1 MIFNEVYGIYYN
13 VVGKI
18 LKEAVKG
25 EISLDKIKEITGK
38 EAFGESITVI
48 PDKLL
53 KKQWPLMDANFET
66 PLKNN
71 PDMPL
76 TTIEKMWLKAIL
88 SDKRI
93 SLFEPSFDGLEDVE
107 PLYDKDTFVYF
118 DRYSDGDPYD
128 DIEYREHFRLILVAI
143 KERRIV
149 RIVYKGRKGKRIHTL
164 IPKGLEYS
172 SKDDKFRL
180 VAESLKGTQYI
191 INMQKI
197 TKCQV
202 MEGFEKDSVRK
213 RKLAFGEVILQLKD
227 YRKALERAMLSFSD
241 LEKETIKL
249 DNDTYQIK
257 LKYCVDDETEI
268 LIRILAFGPLIEV
281 MGPDDFRDKIKER
294 LLRQRKL

>member
-53 KKQWPLMDANFET
+53 KKQWPLMDDNFET

-107 PLYDKDTFVYF
+107 RVHLAHTFLRMSRFKTRIPLCILT
-118 DRYSDGDPYD
+118 
-128 DIEYREHFRLILVAI
+128 DIQMEIL
-143 KERRIV
+143 
-149 RIVYKGRKGKRIHTL
+149 
-164 IPKGLEYS
+164 
-172 SKDDKFRL
+172 
-180 VAESLKGTQYI
+180 
-191 INMQKI
+191 M
-197 TKCQV
+197 
-202 MEGFEKDSVRK
+202 M
-213 RKLAFGEVILQLKD
+213 IL
-227 YRKALERAMLSFSD
+227 STGSISD
-241 LEKETIKL
+241 LYL
-249 DNDTYQIK
+249 WQ
-257 LKYCVDDETEI
+257 
-268 LIRILAFGPLIEV
+268 
-281 MGPDDFRDKIKER
+281 
-294 LLRQRKL
+294 